1 MAKARSKELPHFSKL
16 LNIISEHQKNHGS
29 GSKTNK
35 WRNDVNV
42 LNSLMGILATD
53 TYSELEK
60 WWSNKMQYNSSEAT
74 NFKNISG
81 NSNKKFLPSVV
92 WKYYSGSVSASKDL
106 SYQDHIEKLNVKIG
120 VSDEWPHF
128 LTKSFCKDIFD
139 YFYKYSQVSSIGDMN
154 LNSLESEIRSGNYG
168 KFLATVLFF
177 VAADMPEAND
187 RQIDST
193 PIMESAKE
201 FFLDIH
207 KDLEEG
213 KYYDYY
219 HRKILITTD
228 IGGRVIKNNNT
239 LSFKSPILDRD
250 EPGADFVKF
259 NFAFETLEEYNS
271 CEVVDIKINGED
283 FLDRHDPLPKNPEEV
298 PDDRSCYK
306 KRFIYSDIP
315 AADSYE
321 VTRTTEVLLSFP
333 VSESVYRLPYST
345 NDFKFEIG
353 MDRRSEESNMYF
365 DIVCAFFTPFGMN
378 KRLSFIQSSS
388 KHFLVHIEEFVP
400 KGTGIKVVI
409 KPLLKNL
416 ELDIKSPTQKNV
428 YLKAKTVNITG
439 IFDEVLDKEYRDE

>member
-1 MAKARSKELPHFSKL
+1 MAKAKSKELPHFSKL
-16 LNIISEHQKNHGS
+16 LSIISEHQKKYDS
-29 GSKTNK
+29 DSKK
-35 WRNDVNV
+35 EYWCNDVEV
-42 LNSLMGILATD
+42 LNSLIYILVAD
-53 TYSELEK
+53 TYPKLEK
-60 WWSNKMQYNSSEAT
+60 WWFIKGEYSSSEAT
-74 NFKNISG
+74 NFKNISS
-81 NSNKKFLPSVV
+81 NSKKKFLPSII
-92 WKYYSGSVSASKDL
+92 WKYYSGSVSAAKEL
-106 SYQDHIEKLNVKIG
+106 SYQEHIERLNINIG
-120 VSDEWPHF
+120 ISDEWPHF

-154 LNSLESEIRSGNYG
+154 LNSLELEIRSGNYG

-177 VAADMPEAND
+177 IAADMPEANG

-193 PIMESAKE
+193 PIIESAKE

-250 EPGADFVKF
+250 EPDADFVKF
-259 NFAFETLEEYNS
+259 NFAFETLEEYSS
-271 CEVVDIKINGED
+271 CKVVDIEINGED
-283 FLDRHDPLPKNPEEV
+283 FLDRHNPLPKEPEV
-298 PDDRSCYK
+298 IPTDRSCYK
-306 KRFIYSDIP
+306 KRFIYSGIP
-315 AADSYE
+315 AAESYE
-321 VTRTTEVLLSFP
+321 ITRTTEVLLPFP

-439 IFDEVLDKEYRDE
+439 IFDEVLDEEYRDE